1 VTINSIQQ
9 IIRGLSADGISILIT
24 DHRERE
30 TLAITDRS
38 YIIGAGQV
46 FCHGTAAEVL
56 SNPEARRRYF
66 GDGPHLELSG
76 PAGGRSRTA
85 GQREDVDV
93 PIRSYRRD
101 ARS

>member
-1 VTINSIQQ
+1 
-9 IIRGLSADGISILIT
+9 
-24 DHRERE
+24 
-30 TLAITDRS
+30 DRS

-76 PAGGRSRTA
+76 PVGGRSRTA
-85 GQREDVDV
+85 NERDDARDDVDV